1 MRLCTHGAFSG
12 YAQLTKQL
20 MDVAGGHV
28 VMALEGGYS
37 LPSLCDAAEACVKA
51 LLGETV
57 RTKLCFISVVVFFPF
72 WFHLLMARLTEGRVL
87 CIQRGKQD
95 KQTSMGMNNLQ
106 TSEWNRSRSNERKRD
121 RMLTEWTNKQANELE
136 CNEVFR
142 MSIFVTATY
151 YSPSRSFLNS
161 LRIALNGPRIQML

>member
-1 MRLCTHGAFSG
+1 MMRICTHGAFSG

-87 CIQRGKQD
+87 CI
-95 KQTSMGMNNLQ
+95 
-106 TSEWNRSRSNERKRD
+106 
-121 RMLTEWTNKQANELE
+121 
-136 CNEVFR
+136 
-142 MSIFVTATY
+142 
-151 YSPSRSFLNS
+151 
-161 LRIALNGPRIQML
+161 

>member
-1 MRLCTHGAFSG
+1 MMRLCTHGAFSG

-51 LLGETV
+51 LLGESV
-57 RTKLCFISVVVFFPF
+57 RTKLRFISVVVFFPF

-95 KQTSMGMNNLQ
+95 KQTSM
-106 TSEWNRSRSNERKRD
+106 
-121 RMLTEWTNKQANELE
+121 
-136 CNEVFR
+136 
-142 MSIFVTATY
+142 
-151 YSPSRSFLNS
+151 
-161 LRIALNGPRIQML
+161 